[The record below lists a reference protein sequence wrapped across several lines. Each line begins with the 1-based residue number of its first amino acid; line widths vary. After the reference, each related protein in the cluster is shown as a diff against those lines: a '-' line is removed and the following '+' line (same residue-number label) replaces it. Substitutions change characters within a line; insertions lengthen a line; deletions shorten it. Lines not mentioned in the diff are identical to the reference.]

1 MTLDPRP
8 SYHHSLNSQPGARI
22 RQGPRFDPSQIIHGG
37 MMRHKVIIVEGIIGA
52 GKSSLCRE
60 LAEALGPK
68 TLLLMEPD
76 EKDEANPYLA
86 DFYADPQRYALTMQ
100 VHLLQ
105 ARYRQQLH
113 AQWHVMS
120 GRGHAVL
127 DRSYFGDT
135 CFARLQVKMGTMS
148 SREFNTYK
156 SIYHAMTASVLL
168 PSLCVRLLVAPEIS
182 AERIRRRMEARDGR
196 QCESVID
203 LKYLQDLDREISRMG
218 NILRQ
223 MGVSVIDMPWD
234 VDRDTE
240 ESRRVA
246 IKSLAARIE
255 DQEPIDEFLDLHR
268 RTL

>member
-1 MTLDPRP
+1 
-8 SYHHSLNSQPGARI
+8 
-22 RQGPRFDPSQIIHGG
+22 
-37 MMRHKVIIVEGIIGA
+37 MRHKVIIVEGIIGA

-60 LAEALGPK
+60 LASALGEN

-76 EKDEANPYLA
+76 EKDQANPYLS
-86 DFYADPQRYALTMQ
+86 DFYENPKRFALTMQ

-105 ARYRQQLH
+105 ARYRQQLT

-135 CFARLQVKMGTMS
+135 CFARLQVKHGTMS
-148 SREFNTYK
+148 AREFGTYK

-182 AERIRRRMEARDGR
+182 AERIQRRMEARDGR
-196 QCESVID
+196 KCEAVID
-203 LKYLQDLDREISRMG
+203 TQYLRDLDREISRMG

-246 IKSLAARIE
+246 IMSLASRIQE
-255 DQEPIDEFLDLHR
+255 QEPVDEFLDLHR